1 MATKGLRHVQIREIV
16 VRESQQS
23 GFISTKHCQCKYNLY
38 NMFTKEQDKDPAG
51 HFIEIRDHIMADKI
65 PELDIDTNSLTA
77 RRVISVNHCS
87 QALLLQS
94 EGGVEPMYGQTL

>member
-1 MATKGLRHVQIREIV
+1 
-16 VRESQQS
+16 
-23 GFISTKHCQCKYNLY
+23 
-38 NMFTKEQDKDPAG
+38 MFTKEGDKDPG

-65 PELDIDTNSLTA
+65 PELDIDINRITA

-87 QALLLQS
+87 HALLLQS